1 MVVIKILDKCT
12 LHLVSSGRAE
22 ECVGVV
28 VRECLDYAPA
38 LNWLLTHVLSQKPAA
53 LLLPFLEQVLHLS
66 LSPLSP
72 SFTAV
77 GQTLEFLGH
86 SCRSVVGE
94 CVLEVV
100 GNVVRGKGQRQGWGR
115 RVEFLLRLAPLCEG
129 LLSSISQDC
138 LQLVTAEKIKLIV
151 TAASSG
157 GDELQDKHMSSD
169 EDEGMLVLQS
179 MLWCCVACLLCG
191 VGRRSAV

>member
-1 MVVIKILDKCT
+1 
-12 LHLVSSGRAE
+12 
-22 ECVGVV
+22 
-28 VRECLDYAPA
+28 
-38 LNWLLTHVLSQKPAA
+38 
-53 LLLPFLEQVLHLS
+53 
-66 LSPLSP
+66 
-72 SFTAV
+72 
-77 GQTLEFLGH
+77 
-86 SCRSVVGE
+86 VVGE

-138 LQLVTAEKIKLIV
+138 LQLAEKIKLIV

-169 EDEGMLVLQS
+169 EDEGEVRS
-179 MLWCCVACLLCG
+179 DEEAAGDKGPVATSN
-191 VGRRSAV
+191 RSSVC